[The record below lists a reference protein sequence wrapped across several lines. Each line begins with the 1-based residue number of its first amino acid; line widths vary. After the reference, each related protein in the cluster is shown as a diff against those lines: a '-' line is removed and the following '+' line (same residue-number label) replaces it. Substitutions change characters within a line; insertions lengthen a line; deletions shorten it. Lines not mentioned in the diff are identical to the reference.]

1 MVKDMITTE
10 EAREMV
16 NKSGLFT
23 VIPLLSE
30 HVNSNDEY
38 IYKVV
43 DEEIRRAAS
52 NGYLS
57 MQIMIASIFPFDKAI
72 SVDHIIGYFG
82 QHGYYAKFGDVVIN
96 DSVVVG
102 KYTVRLE
109 IGWR

>member
-1 MVKDMITTE
+1 MITAK
-10 EAREMV
+10 EAREEV

-30 HVNSNDEY
+30 HTNSNDEY

-57 MQIMIASIFPFDKAI
+57 IQIMIASIFPFDKAI
-72 SVDHIIGYFG
+72 RDYDYSRGSKKKRSIIFFQG
-82 QHGYYAKFGDVVIN
+82 I
-96 DSVVVG
+96 
-102 KYTVRLE
+102 
-109 IGWR
+109 